1 MSSRGMTQAQIE
13 ARRRELERKQEQARR
28 NRVKQQTSVLAQAI
42 ERTQRTLAASG
53 TAAWVQEE
61 IREIMAAVNKAEDT
75 PATGNIDAAFN
86 ELNVQQAKLSSLS
99 ETSNLRQDALQREQW
114 MAESAVIGLKLEL
127 EARLEDLEHKE
138 SRKEVETLIRQT
150 EDLSI
155 TVQKRQIT
163 GLQQEVAQMRQF
175 ALEIHERDMKQS
187 VDETLRREII
197 TALMKTMRDLGFAV
211 GKPTIDKVTGGV
223 VMIGTL
229 PSNRTIRF
237 EVDLN
242 GQMEFDMNG
251 FLERKCADHLDE
263 VLGILET
270 NFSIT
275 TGPIQHNWKNPDK
288 ISKGSKGFPS
298 GGNTRTMGGGRQ

>member
-1 MSSRGMTQAQIE
+1 MTQAQIE

-138 SRKEVETLIRQT
+138 SRKEVETLIRKT

>member
-1 MSSRGMTQAQIE
+1 MTQAQIE

-127 EARLEDLEHKE
+127 EARLEDLEHKD
-138 SRKEVETLIRQT
+138 SRKEVETLIRKT

>member
-13 ARRRELERKQEQARR
+13 ARRRELERQQEESRR
-28 NRVKQQTSVLAQAI
+28 RKVKQQTNALAQSI
-42 ERTQRTLAASG
+42 ERVQRSLAQSG

-61 IREIMAAVNKAEDT
+61 IREIMAVVNKTKDI
-75 PATGNIDAAFN
+75 PATGDIDAAFN
-86 ELNVQQAKLSSLS
+86 EMNVQQAKLSSLS
-99 ETSNLRQDALQREQW
+99 ETSNQRQDAVQREQW
-114 MAESAVIGLKLEL
+114 MAESSVIGLKLEL

-138 SRKEVETLIRQT
+138 SRKEVKTLIRKT
-150 EDLSI
+150 EDLSK
-155 TVQKRQIT
+155 TVQKGQIT
-163 GLQQEVAQMRQF
+163 GSQQEVAQMRQS
-175 ALEIHERDMKQS
+175 ALEIHEQDMKQS
-187 VDETLRREII
+187 VDEKLRREII
-197 TALMKTMRDLGFAV
+197 TALMKTMRELGFAV
-211 GKPTIDKVTGGV
+211 GKPTIDKETGGV

-229 PSNRTIRF
+229 PSNRSIRF

-298 GGNTRTMGGGRQ
+298 GGNTRSMGGGQQ

>member
-1 MSSRGMTQAQIE
+1 MSSRGMTQAQVE
-13 ARRRELERKQEQARR
+13 ARRRELERQQEESRR
-28 NRVKQQTSVLAQAI
+28 KKVKQQTTALAQSI
-42 ERTQRTLAASG
+42 EQTQRTLAASG

-61 IREIMAAVNKAEDT
+61 IREIMDAVNKAKDT
-75 PATGNIDAAFN
+75 PTSGNIDAAFN
-86 ELNVQQAKLSSLS
+86 ELNMQQAKLSSLS
-99 ETSNLRQDALQREQW
+99 ETSNQRQDALQREQW

-127 EARLEDLEHKE
+127 ETRIEDIERTEALEQLN
-138 SRKEVETLIRQT
+138 TLIRRT
-150 EDLSI
+150 KDLSA
-155 TVQKRQIT
+155 TVQKGQIN
-163 GLQQEVAQMRQF
+163 GLQQHIAELRQS
-175 ALEIHERDMKQS
+175 ALEIHEKDMKQS
-187 VDETLRREII
+187 IDETLRREIV
-197 TALMKTMRDLGFAV
+197 TSLMKAMRDLGFAV
-211 GKPTIDKVTGGV
+211 GTPTIDKDTGGV
-223 VMIGTL
+223 VLIGTL

-237 EVDLN
+237 EVNLD

-298 GGNTRTMGGGRQ
+298 GGNTRTMRGGQ

>member
-1 MSSRGMTQAQIE
+1 MTQAQIE

-28 NRVKQQTSVLAQAI
+28 NRVKQQISVLAQAI

-138 SRKEVETLIRQT
+138 SRKEVETLIRKT

>member
-13 ARRRELERKQEQARR
+13 ARRRELERQQEETRR
-28 NRVKQQTSVLAQAI
+28 RKVKQQTTALAQAI
-42 ERTQRTLAASG
+42 ERTQRTLAESG

-61 IREIMAAVNKAEDT
+61 ITEIMAVVNKAKDT
-75 PATGNIDAAFN
+75 PASGNIDAVFN
-86 ELNVQQAKLSSLS
+86 ELNVQKVKLSSLS
-99 ETSNLRQDALQREQW
+99 ETSNQRQDASQREQW

-127 EARLEDLEHKE
+127 EARLEDIERTEALDQ
-138 SRKEVETLIRQT
+138 VNTIIRRT
-150 EDLSI
+150 KDLST
-155 TVQKRQIT
+155 TVQKGQIT
-163 GLQQEVAQMRQF
+163 GLQQKITELRQS
-175 ALEIHERDMKQS
+175 ALEIHEQDMKQS
-187 VDETLRREII
+187 VDEKLRREII

-211 GKPTIDKVTGGV
+211 GKPTIDKETGGV

-229 PSNRTIRF
+229 PSNRSIRF

-298 GGNTRTMGGGRQ
+298 GGNTRSMGGGQQ

>member
-1 MSSRGMTQAQIE
+1 MSSRGMTQAQLE
-13 ARRRELERKQEQARR
+13 ARRRELERQQEEARR
-28 NRVKQQTSVLAQAI
+28 NKVKQQVSALVQAVERKQQQLA
-42 ERTQRTLAASG
+42 ESG
-53 TAAWVQEE
+53 TGAWVQEE
-61 IREIMAAVNKAEDT
+61 ISEIMAVVNRAKNT
-75 PATGNIDAAFN
+75 PASGDIDTMFEQLNI
-86 ELNVQQAKLSSLS
+86 QQAKITSLG
-99 ETSNLRQDALQREQW
+99 ETSNQRQDALQRERW
-114 MAESAVIGLKLEL
+114 MAESAVIGLKLEI
-127 EARLEDLEHKE
+127 EARLEDLEHKDSME
-138 SRKEVETLIRQT
+138 EVKVLLRKTD
-150 EDLSI
+150 DLSS
-155 TVQKRQIT
+155 TVQKGQLME
-163 GLQQEVAQMRQF
+163 LQEQVAQLRQS
-175 ALEIHERDMKQS
+175 ALQVHEQDMKQS
-187 VDETLRREII
+187 VDEKLRREII

-211 GKPTIDKVTGGV
+211 GKPTIDKETGGV

-229 PSNRTIRF
+229 PSNRSIRF

-298 GGNTRTMGGGRQ
+298 GGNTRTMGGGQQ

>member
-1 MSSRGMTQAQIE
+1 MSSRGMTQAQVE
-13 ARRRELERKQEQARR
+13 ARRRELERQQEESRR
-28 NRVKQQTSVLAQAI
+28 KKVKQQTTALAQSI
-42 ERTQRTLAASG
+42 EQTQRTLAASG

-61 IREIMAAVNKAEDT
+61 IREIMAAVNKAKDT
-75 PATGNIDAAFN
+75 PASGNIDAAFN
-86 ELNVQQAKLSSLS
+86 ELNMQQAKLSSLS
-99 ETSNLRQDALQREQW
+99 ETSNQRQDALQREQW

-127 EARLEDLEHKE
+127 ETRIEDIERTEALEQLN
-138 SRKEVETLIRQT
+138 TLIRRT
-150 EDLSI
+150 KDLSA
-155 TVQKRQIT
+155 TVQKGQIN
-163 GLQQEVAQMRQF
+163 GLQQHIAELRQS
-175 ALEIHERDMKQS
+175 ALEIHEKDMKQS
-187 VDETLRREII
+187 IDETLRREIV
-197 TALMKTMRDLGFAV
+197 TSLMKAMRDLGFAV
-211 GKPTIDKVTGGV
+211 GTPTIDKDTGGV
-223 VMIGTL
+223 VLIGTL

-237 EVDLN
+237 EVNLD

-298 GGNTRTMGGGRQ
+298 GGNTRTMRGGQ

>member
-1 MSSRGMTQAQIE
+1 MSSRGMTQAQVE
-13 ARRRELERKQEQARR
+13 ARRRELERQQEESRR
-28 NRVKQQTSVLAQAI
+28 KKVKQQTTALAQSI
-42 ERTQRTLAASG
+42 EQTQRTLAASG

-61 IREIMAAVNKAEDT
+61 IREIMDAVNKAKDT
-75 PATGNIDAAFN
+75 PTSGNIDAAFN
-86 ELNVQQAKLSSLS
+86 ELNMQQAKLSSLS
-99 ETSNLRQDALQREQW
+99 ETSNQRQDALQREQW

-127 EARLEDLEHKE
+127 ETRIEDIERTEALEQLN
-138 SRKEVETLIRQT
+138 TLIRRT
-150 EDLSI
+150 KDLSA
-155 TVQKRQIT
+155 TVQKGQIN
-163 GLQQEVAQMRQF
+163 GLQQHIAELRQA
-175 ALEIHERDMKQS
+175 ALEIHEKDMKQS
-187 VDETLRREII
+187 IDETLRREIV
-197 TALMKTMRDLGFAV
+197 TSLMKAMRDLGFAV
-211 GKPTIDKVTGGV
+211 GTPTIDKDTGGV
-223 VMIGTL
+223 VLIGTL

-237 EVDLN
+237 EVNLD

-298 GGNTRTMGGGRQ
+298 GGNTRTMRGGQ

>member
-13 ARRRELERKQEQARR
+13 ARRRELERQQEETRR
-28 NRVKQQTSVLAQAI
+28 RKVKQQTTALAQAI
-42 ERTQRTLAASG
+42 ERTQRTLAESG

-61 IREIMAAVNKAEDT
+61 ITEIMAAVNKAKDT
-75 PATGNIDAAFN
+75 PASGNIDAVFN
-86 ELNVQQAKLSSLS
+86 ELNVQQAKLASLS
-99 ETSNLRQDALQREQW
+99 ETSNQRQDAVQREQW

-127 EARLEDLEHKE
+127 EARLEDIEHKE
-138 SRKEVETLIRQT
+138 MKKEVETLIRKT
-150 EDLSI
+150 EDLSS
-155 TVQKRQIT
+155 TVQKGQIT
-163 GLQQEVAQMRQF
+163 GLQQEVAQMRQS
-175 ALEIHERDMKQS
+175 ALEIHEQDMKQS
-187 VDETLRREII
+187 VDEKLRREII

-211 GKPTIDKVTGGV
+211 GKPTIDKETGGV

-229 PSNRTIRF
+229 PSNRSIRF
-237 EVDLN
+237 EVDLD

-298 GGNTRTMGGGRQ
+298 GGNTRSMGGGQQ